1 MANLMQQLGVAR
13 LTLEV
18 MRDNTSAQ
26 AMYRKLGFETK
37 EILPEYYENKS
48 DGLWMAKELKDM
60 RK

>member
-1 MANLMQQLGVAR
+1 
-13 LTLEV
+13 